1 VKTWTAGLVSVVLV
15 NFRGADDTIEAIRL
29 LQQLDWPR
37 ELLEIVV
44 VENGSGDDSLERL
57 RATEGIV
64 LVPSTENLGFTG
76 GCNLGVS
83 RASGEFVAFLNN
95 DARPDAKWISAAID
109 TFNSGQDVAAVA
121 SKVLDWDGE
130 RIDFVDSSLTWYG
143 MGYKPHAGEVDRG
156 SWDEEHDVLF
166 GTGAAM
172 FVRHEVFDELGG
184 FDDEFFMFYDDVD
197 LGWRLNLLGYRFR
210 YQPKSVAYHKH
221 HASMNKFGSFRELY
235 LLERNAL
242 FTLYKNLDDESLE
255 QVFAGSLLLTVR
267 RAVGRGDLDS
277 TSLDIRRPGDE
288 AEDLVEIPKVTAAG
302 LFAIDQFVEKL
313 PEMDAA
319 RKRIQSTRRRPQRDI
334 ARLFGTIDQPAYPI
348 DSYLRGYDK
357 IVATLG
363 VLVETPRSRVLVIT
377 GDPIGRKMAGPAI
390 RAWNIAKQLAPEHDV
405 RLVSMT
411 KAVPLDDSFEVGVI
425 SHRRPST
432 IVQHEKWADIII
444 VQGNAIAMF
453 PALAKTSKILVVDV
467 YDPLHLE
474 QLEQGRKLGLNL
486 WNKQIIDSTAILNQQ
501 LQIGDFFVCA
511 NERQRHFWLGQLA
524 ALGRVNAF
532 NYSRDNELES
542 LIAIAPF
549 GIDRIDPVVTH
560 PAIRGVVPGIGKD
573 DKVIIWGGGIYDW
586 FDPDTLIR
594 AVGQL
599 ALRHPEVRLFFMGT
613 KHPNPDVPEMQAL
626 SRART
631 LADTLGLTGKNVF
644 FNEQWVSFDERQNY
658 LLEADVGVSTHFQH
672 VETTFSFRTRILDYL
687 WARLPIVTTE
697 GDSFGDLVEREQLG
711 VSIPERDGA
720 ALEAALEKLLF
731 NKKAAAAARANV
743 DRVRADFFWDHA
755 LRPIV
760 EFCRR
765 PMRAADKTVL
775 REGKK
780 DKSGPIKP
788 VEVRRRSGVA
798 HDLSRVRYY
807 LREGGLSAVAERVS
821 ARAARRRETA
831 E

>member
-1 VKTWTAGLVSVVLV
+1 MSVVLV
-15 NFRGADDTIEAIRL
+15 NFRGSDDTLEAIRL
-29 LQQLDWPR
+29 LQEVDWPR
-37 ELLEIVV
+37 DLLEIVV

-57 RATEGIV
+57 RAAEGIV
-64 LVPSTENLGFTG
+64 LVPSQENLGFTG
-76 GCNLGVS
+76 GCNLGVAH
-83 RASGEFVAFLNN
+83 ASGEFIAFLNN
-95 DARPDAKWISAAID
+95 DARPDAQWISAAIE
-109 TFNSGQDVAAVA
+109 TFSSGQDVAAVA
-121 SKVLDWDGE
+121 SKVLDWEGK
-130 RIDFVDSSLTWYG
+130 RVDFVDSSVTWYG
-143 MGYKPHAGEVDRG
+143 MGYKPHAGELDRG

-172 FVRHEVFDELGG
+172 FIRHEVFDELGG

-210 YQPKSVAYHKH
+210 YQPKSIAYHKH
-221 HASMNKFGSFRELY
+221 HASMNKFGTFRELY

-242 FTLYKNLDDESLE
+242 FTLYKNLDDATLE
-255 QVFAGSLLLTVR
+255 KVFAGSLLLAVR
-267 RAVGRGDLDS
+267 RAVGRGELDS
-277 TSLDIRRPGDE
+277 TSLDIRRTGDD
-288 AEDLVEIPKVTAAG
+288 AENLVEIPKVTAAG

-313 PEMDAA
+313 PQMEAA
-319 RKRIQSTRRRPQRDI
+319 RLRVQSTRRRPQRDI
-334 ARLFGTIDQPAYPI
+334 ARLFGTVDQPAYPI
-348 DSYLRGYDK
+348 ESYIKGYDN

-363 VLVETPRSRVLVIT
+363 VLTEAPRRRVLVIT

-411 KAVPLDDSFEVGVI
+411 KAVAIDDSFEVGVI

-432 IVQHEKWADIII
+432 VVQHEKWADIII

-453 PALAKTSKILVVDV
+453 PALAKTTKILVVDV

-486 WNKQIIDSTAILNQQ
+486 WNKQILDTTAILNQQ
-501 LQIGDFFVCA
+501 LQLGDFFVCA

-524 ALGRVNAF
+524 ALGRINAY

-542 LIAIAPF
+542 LIAVAPF
-549 GIDRIDPVVTH
+549 GIDRTDPVTTR
-560 PAIRGVVPGIGKD
+560 PAIRGVVPGIGHD

-586 FDPDTLIR
+586 FDPETLIR

-599 ALRHPEVRLFFMGT
+599 AKRHPDVRLFFMGT
-613 KHPNPDVPEMQAL
+613 AHPNPDVPEMQAL
-626 SRART
+626 SRARS
-631 LADTLGLTGKNVF
+631 LADTLGLGGKNVF
-644 FNEQWVSFDERQNY
+644 FNDQWVPFAERQNY

-697 GDSFGDLVEREQLG
+697 GDSFGDLVERENLG
-711 VSIPERDGA
+711 ASIPERDGA

-731 NKKAAAAARANV
+731 NGKAAAAARKNV
-743 DRVRADFFWDHA
+743 DRVRAEFFWDHA

-760 EFCRR
+760 EFCRQ
-765 PMRAADKTVL
+765 PIPAADKTVK

-780 DKSGPIKP
+780 TKNLGIKP

-798 HDLSRVRYY
+798 HDLGRVRYY
-807 LREGGLSAVAERVS
+807 LKEGGVSAVAERLA
-821 ARAARRRETA
+821 ARAARRRQSA